1 MEKLDLSSEQQEQI
15 KAIKQETREQ
25 LRALRQE
32 KNEANREQAK
42 AIVQQ
47 SRKAVEAVLT
57 PEQQAKL
64 AQLKADKKAAWEAVD
79 KEALK
84 AELKAYREEK
94 IEPVLRASRGK
105 LDAFIAQED
114 QAEIE
119 RLRGVFATRP
129 DKGMK
134 GMRGEKRGS
143 RDDQAAKQSARREAG
158 KAWRTEHAEDLESL
172 RALTEKYKVELQR
185 VQDVLESSRETWRQ
199 DMSAIKAKYLPE
211 GMEGRGR
218 KARKA
223 SAGRKDKAERQG
235 KKGRRSRGGERMKA
249 GAFLLMKA

>member
-1 MEKLDLSSEQQEQI
+1 MEELDLSPEQQEQI

-42 AIVQQ
+42 AIVKQ
-47 SRKAVEAVLT
+47 SREAVEAVLT

-105 LDAFIAQED
+105 LDAFIAKED

-129 DKGMK
+129 DKEI
-134 GMRGEKRGS
+134 RGDKRGN
-143 RDDQAAKQSARREAG
+143 RDDQAAKKSAQREAS

-172 RALTEKYKVELQR
+172 RALTEKYQVELQR

-211 GMEGRGR
+211 GMEDRGR
-218 KARKA
+218 KVRKA
-223 SAGRKDKAERQG
+223 RAAKKGKAERQG
-235 KKGRRSRGGERMKA
+235 KEMRRSRGGKRMKA
-249 GAFLLMKA
+249 GAFLLMKS